1 MIPHVLAATA
11 IAAMFLPAA
20 ANAAPSACHAVP
32 GNLVVNCGF
41 ETGNQNGWID
51 TRASP
56 GTLFG
61 ITDNVPAS
69 GLYAHHFSAS
79 AGIDDAIA
87 QVLATSPGQAYAV
100 SFVLATSGTQ
110 PAHFNV
116 SWNGFTLLDLTDP
129 AAQSYTSYSFTVTG
143 TGSDTL
149 RIAGHNQV
157 GRTLL
162 DDVSVVTTEVVT
174 TETPEPASLAL
185 LVAGLAGLAARRR
198 IAPRR

>member
-1 MIPHVLAATA
+1 MVALTLSTAAT
-11 IAAMFLPAA
+11 
-20 ANAAPSACHAVP
+20 AAPSACHAVP

-61 ITDNVPAS
+61 ITDSPPAS
-69 GLYAHHFSAS
+69 GVYAHHFSAT

-87 QVLATSPGQAYAV
+87 QVLSTAPGQAYLV
-100 SFVLATSGTQ
+100 SFVLATSGLQ

-116 SWNGFTLLDLTDP
+116 SWNGGTLLDLTDP
-129 AAQSYTSYSFTVTG
+129 ASQPYTAYSFTVTG

-149 RIAGHNQV
+149 RFAGHSQV
-157 GRTLL
+157 GRILL
-162 DDVSVVTTEVVT
+162 DDVSVETTEAVA

-185 LVAGLAGLAARRR
+185 LAAGLAGLAVRRR